1 MSAIL
6 IAPKI
11 ELSAKYY
18 RKGNAT
24 GFACKV
30 LGFKRV
36 SWQSACTLQDRQL
49 GWLQNASIG

>member
-18 RKGNAT
+18 RKGNAS